1 MTLFVRVSALV
12 ERNDLMRIEG
22 LDNRGNRVEGN
33 GRVSWPKLGWATPID
48 KTARATTMDDLT
60 RMTTTA
66 PAHARAVPGAS

>member
-33 GRVSWPKLGWATPID
+33 GRRVLAKARLGHSH
-48 KTARATTMDDLT
+48 R
-60 RMTTTA
+60 
-66 PAHARAVPGAS
+66 